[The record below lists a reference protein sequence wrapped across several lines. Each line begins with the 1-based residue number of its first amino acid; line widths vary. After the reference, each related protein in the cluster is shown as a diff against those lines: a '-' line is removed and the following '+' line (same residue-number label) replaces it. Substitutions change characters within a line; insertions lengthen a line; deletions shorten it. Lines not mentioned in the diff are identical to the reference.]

1 MQEVH
6 LHTTCLMTFGQ
17 SQALAPPHSTLFA
30 LSILRFSP
38 NATLTTKNIQYNME
52 AQLTYLLD
60 FRLPDYPDAALQLDV
75 APLSIADTSTFAPET
90 STNTITSAIGLATV
104 LYKWHPKTLA
114 AFLDLDAWFSM
125 TWTLDITSSTSADSS
140 KLEIGRIGNQITF
153 GSLDSTG
160 DNWTL
165 MLTYN
170 IVLEGPDRG
179 TWIPNPKESMLGE
192 VDVTDPEEI
201 DRLGKQWVRDV
212 ISSKRWETGK
222 KLRHRFFV
230 EYAPMDV
237 WGDGIAMSPHWLYA
251 SLDLSRCTACSK
263 SSSSISLSS
272 CGRCGTATYCS
283 DACQKEDWKVH
294 KDVCNMSLEDRGKA
308 LKITE
313 NGGLLGW
320 DTGKTYAKEKG
331 EKSQNP
337 NLPEG
342 MLKRWKKEA
351 ATKGEKGA

>member
-1 MQEVH
+1 ME
-6 LHTTCLMTFGQ
+6 TR
-17 SQALAPPHSTLFA
+17 
-30 LSILRFSP
+30 LS
-38 NATLTTKNIQYNME
+38 
-52 AQLTYLLD
+52 YLSD
-60 FRLPDYPDAALQLDV
+60 FRLPDYADAPLHLNG
-75 APLSIADTSTFAPET
+75 APLSIIDTSTFTPEI
-90 STNTITSAIGLATV
+90 STNTLTSAIGLATL
-104 LYKWHPKTLA
+104 LYKWHPDALA

-125 TWTLDITSSTSADSS
+125 TWTLDITSTTPADSS

-170 IVLEGPDRG
+170 IILEGPDRG
-179 TWIPNPKESMLGE
+179 MWIPNPHESMLGE
-192 VDVTDPEEI
+192 EDVTDPDEI
-201 DRLGKQWVRDV
+201 ERLGKEWVKDV

-222 KLRHRFFV
+222 RLRHRFFV

-263 SSSSISLSS
+263 SSSSSLSR

-283 DACQKEDWKVH
+283 DTCQKVDWKVH

-308 LKITE
+308 LKVTE
-313 NGGLLGW
+313 NGGLIGW
-320 DTGKTYAKEKG
+320 DEEKTYSNEEG

-342 MLKRWKKEA
+342 TVKRRKPA
-351 ATKGEKGA
+351 KGTGAEKSV

>member
-1 MQEVH
+1 
-6 LHTTCLMTFGQ
+6 
-17 SQALAPPHSTLFA
+17 
-30 LSILRFSP
+30 
-38 NATLTTKNIQYNME
+38 ME
-52 AQLTYLLD
+52 TQLTYLSD
-60 FRLPDYPDAALQLDV
+60 FRLLDYADAHLHLNG
-75 APLSIADTSTFAPET
+75 APLSIIDTSTSTPET
-90 STNTITSAIGLATV
+90 STNTLTPAIGLATI
-104 LYKWHPKTLA
+104 LYKWHPNALA

-125 TWTLDITSSTSADSS
+125 TWTLDISSSTPADSS

-165 MLTYN
+165 MLTFN
-170 IVLEGPDRG
+170 IGMEGEERG
-179 TWIPNPKESMLGE
+179 KWVANTRESMLGDE
-192 VDVTDPEEI
+192 DVTNPDEI
-201 DRLGKQWVRDV
+201 ERLGEGWVKEVARD
-212 ISSKRWETGK
+212 KRWETGK

-251 SLDLSRCTACSK
+251 SLDLSRCTACST
-263 SSSSISLSS
+263 SSSSSLSR

-313 NGGLLGW
+313 NGGLIGW
-320 DTGKTYAKEKG
+320 DMGKTYAKEKG

-342 MLKRWKKEA
+342 TLKRRKKEA

>member
-1 MQEVH
+1 METQ
-6 LHTTCLMTFGQ
+6 LNY
-17 SQALAPPHSTLFA
+17 
-30 LSILRFSP
+30 LS
-38 NATLTTKNIQYNME
+38 
-52 AQLTYLLD
+52 D
-60 FRLPDYPDAALQLDV
+60 FRLPDYADAQLHLNG
-75 APLSIADTSTFAPET
+75 APLSIIDTSTFTPNCSVDT
-90 STNTITSAIGLATV
+90 LTSAISLATI
-104 LYKWHPKTLA
+104 LYKWHPNALA

-125 TWTLDITSSTSADSS
+125 TWTLGITSSTPADSS

-165 MLTYN
+165 MLTFN
-170 IVLEGPDRG
+170 IVMEGEERG
-179 TWIPNPKESMLGE
+179 KWIPNPKESMLGE

-201 DRLGKQWVRDV
+201 DRLGKEWGKDV

-263 SSSSISLSS
+263 SSSSSSLSR

-283 DACQKEDWKVH
+283 DICQKEDWKVH
-294 KDVCNMSLEDRGKA
+294 KDVCHMGLEDRGKA
-308 LKITE
+308 LKITGS
-313 NGGLLGW
+313 GGLIGW
-320 DTGKTYAKEKG
+320 DEQKTYANEEG

-337 NLPEG
+337 TLPEG
-342 MLKRWKKEA
+342 TLKRWKKEA